1 MIIEPKNQRLI
12 QVLEKVAKRR
22 LESFEQ
28 LRLSVRRLLTDNV
41 CGNLNNHKGAEGVYY
56 EVLAKPCERARKT
69 RHPLPWLR
77 NLVKER
83 AIDRPQGK
91 QQRANLNKR
100 FRGQDGTPA
109 NRPSRN
115 SSDID
120 NSSEHAAKKKNA
132 IIGPTPGQQQ
142 VLELAYLS
150 GHTQSEIAS
159 RFGLRLDVAKA
170 SLGRSVKDLRERT
183 SNSMWA
189 PQYPSVV
196 PLRKHVGWTG

>member
-100 FRGQDGTPA
+100 FRGQDDTPA

-142 VLELAYLS
+142 VLELAYLN
-150 GHTQSEIAS
+150 GHTLSEIAS
-159 RFGLRLDVAKA
+159 RFGLPLDVVKA
-170 SLGRSVKDLRERT
+170 SLSRSVKNLRKRT
-183 SNSMWA
+183 RNSMWA
-189 PQYPSVV
+189 PQYPSVL
-196 PLRKHVGWTG
+196 PLRKHVGWAG

>member
-12 QVLEKVAKRR
+12 QLLEKVAKQR

-28 LRLSVRRLLTDNV
+28 LRLSVRRLLTANV
-41 CGNLNNHKGAEGVYY
+41 CGNLNNRMGADGICYKMHGKPY
-56 EVLAKPCERARKT
+56 EQARKT
-69 RHPLPWLR
+69 RYPLIWLR

-83 AIDRPQGK
+83 AIKRLRSK
-91 QQRANLNKR
+91 QQRANLNQR
-100 FRGQDGTPA
+100 FRGQVDRPA
-109 NRPSRN
+109 NRLFRN

-120 NSSEHAAKKKNA
+120 NTSEHAAKTKNA

-142 VLELAYLS
+142 VLKLAYLS

-189 PQYPSVV
+189 PQYPSVL